1 MNIIKQF
8 TSNENKGFIWKLM
21 CDEKIFTDIP
31 DNKSLMVKNAFDLI
45 VETISKKITSQD
57 SLINLNK
64 NVISEMISNI
74 TNYTP
79 QSKLHNDIDSS
90 SMTLNYNAAEISKTR
105 QTKFQNEFTN
115 KKQEFDKFN
124 NVSIPEK
131 IDFSDNLDSPIGSEL
146 DKMLAEQIALRE
158 KQLNMVLQTQDKNA
172 ANEWIQNPGIKI
184 PDTIKD
190 ETIKHETIKNENI
203 KIKIGESIQELKYNE
218 PIKPKKV
225 NFMDNNNMS
234 YSKQSN
240 ENENENENENF
251 LSLLKK
257 KEEYIIKNDTNDTN
271 DTISMLKEIL
281 KNQNLILQLLTT
293 NTKQN

>member
-1 MNIIKQF
+1 MDITKKF

-21 CDEKIFTDIP
+21 CDEKLFTDIP

-45 VETISKKITSQD
+45 VETISNKITPQD

-64 NVISEMISNI
+64 HVISEMISKI
-74 TNYTP
+74 TNYTSP
-79 QSKLHNDIDSS
+79 SQLLSDIDSS

-124 NVSIPEK
+124 NVPVPEK

-146 DKMLAEQIALRE
+146 DKMLAEQIAMRE

-172 ANEWIQNPGIKI
+172 ANEWIQNPGVKI

-190 ETIKHETIKNENI
+190 ENIKYETIKHENI
-203 KIKIGESIQELKYNE
+203 KIKIGESIQELKFNE
-218 PIKPKKV
+218 PVKTKKV
-225 NFMDNNNMS
+225 NFMDNNNIS
-234 YSKQSN
+234 YSKQS
-240 ENENENENENF
+240 NENENENF

-257 KEEYIIKNDTNDTN
+257 KEEYTIKNDTNDTN
-271 DTISMLKEIL
+271 ETISMLKEIL

-293 NTKQN
+293 NTKQI